1 MTLLQ
6 QLWQGRE
13 RPPLLTKAWCKAW
26 AKRLQQLPT
35 LLKQWRYHGR
45 LRRAGARIDGTAF
58 FSDAGLI
65 SGRLE
70 QLSVGAGSF
79 IGRVELSVHA
89 SLKIGSNVCIN
100 DGAKLLTASHAVL
113 DPEWPTVARP
123 IEIGDH
129 AWIAT
134 NALILLGVKI
144 GRGAVV
150 GAGAVV
156 TKDVPEGGIV
166 AGNPA
171 SLLDKCRPLELR
183 YSPTASL
190 ALFRAWCGASGS
202 HPAPSA

>member
-1 MTLLQ
+1 MTLFQ

-13 RPPLLTKAWCKAW
+13 RPPLFTKAWCKAW
-26 AKRLQQLPT
+26 AKRLIQLPD
-35 LLKQWRYHGR
+35 LLKQWRYHAR
-45 LRRAGARIDGTAF
+45 LCRSGARIAPTAF

-65 SGRLE
+65 SGKLH
-70 QLSVGAGSF
+70 QLTVGAGSF
-79 IGRVELSVHA
+79 VGRVELSVHA
-89 SLKIGSNVCIN
+89 PLLIGSNVCIN
-100 DGAKLLTASHAVL
+100 DGAKILTASHDVL
-113 DPEWPTVARP
+113 DPQWPTVARP

-134 NALILLGVKI
+134 HALILLGVKI

-156 TKDVPEGGIV
+156 TKDVPDGAIV

-171 SLLDKCRPLELR
+171 RLLDKCRPADLR

-190 ALFRAWCGASGS
+190 ALFRAWCGPFGAQ
-202 HPAPSA
+202 PAATS

>member
-1 MTLLQ
+1 MTLFQ
-6 QLWQGRE
+6 QLWQRRE
-13 RPPLLTKAWCKAW
+13 RPPLLTKAWCRAW
-26 AKRLQQLPT
+26 AKRLQQMPA

-45 LRRAGARIDGTAF
+45 LCRAGACIDGTAF

-65 SGRLE
+65 SGKLD
-70 QLSVGAGSF
+70 QLKVGAGCF
-79 IGRVELSVHA
+79 IGRVEISVHA
-89 SLKIGSNVCIN
+89 PVVIGSHVCIN
-100 DGAKLLTASHAVL
+100 DGAKVLTASHAVL
-113 DPEWPTVARP
+113 DPGWPTVVRA

-166 AGNPA
+166 AGNP
-171 SLLDKCRPLELR
+171 SRLLDKCRPVELH

-190 ALFRAWCGASGS
+190 ALFRAWCGHSGS
-202 HPAPSA
+202 HRAPSA